1 MGRIKTLILGAAGR
15 DFHNFNLVY
24 RQDATYEVVAFT
36 AQQIPHIAER
46 SYPASLS
53 EALYPNGIPVYPEE
67 RLEALIERLQV
78 RQCVMSYSDVAHEAV
93 MHLAARCNVAGAD
106 FVMLSPQRTMLR
118 SRLPVIAVCATRTG
132 AGKSATSR
140 EIAGI
145 LRAAGH
151 RIAVLR
157 HPMPYGDLGAGVVQ
171 RFASLADL
179 DRWQV
184 TIEEREE
191 YEPHIGAGS
200 TVFAGVDY
208 ARVVAAA
215 EQEADVLIWDGGNN
229 DTAFLAA
236 DLYITVADPHRAGHE
251 ASYYPGETNVRLA
264 DVVIINKVD
273 TAVPDAVDLVRR
285 NVAALNPGAVVLEAE
300 SPITVDDRD
309 VIANMRVLAIED
321 GPTVTHGEMKYG
333 AAAIAV
339 KLHGGELVDP
349 RPFAVGEIAE
359 TFTRYPHLGE
369 VLPALG
375 YGEQQLSDLSA
386 TLVRAQDAGVQ
397 ALAIGTP
404 VDLARVI
411 ALPLPHTR
419 VRYGFRLRGDQSLA
433 DLVLSAVAR
442 ARVAAGG

>member
-1 MGRIKTLILGAAGR
+1 MSRIKTLILGAAGR

-46 SYPASLS
+46 SYPPSLS
-53 EALYPNGIPVYPEE
+53 GPLYSDGIPIYPES
-67 RLEALIERLQV
+67 RLEELIDRLQV
-78 RQCVMSYSDVAHEAV
+78 RQCLMSYSDVAHEAV

-106 FVMLSPQRTMLR
+106 FVMLSSERTMLK

-140 EIAGI
+140 EIARI
-145 LRAAGH
+145 LRAAGY

-157 HPMPYGDLGAGVVQ
+157 HPMPYGDLDAQVVQ
-171 RFASLADL
+171 RFTSMADL
-179 DRWQV
+179 DRWHV
-184 TIEEREE
+184 TIEERED
-191 YEPHIGAGS
+191 YEPHVVAGS

-208 ARVVAAA
+208 ARVVEAA
-215 EQEADVLIWDGGNN
+215 EREADVLIWDGGNN
-229 DTAFLAA
+229 DTSFLAA

-273 TAVPDAVDLVRR
+273 TALPDDVERVRKNIAV
-285 NVAALNPGAVVLEAE
+285 LNPRALILEAE
-300 SPITVDDRD
+300 SPITVDDRE
-309 VIANMRVLAIED
+309 VIENIRVLAIED

-339 KLHGGELVDP
+339 ELYGGELVDP

-359 TFTRYPHLGE
+359 TFTKYPHLGA
-369 VLPALG
+369 VLPAVG
-375 YGEQQLSDLSA
+375 YGEQQLSDLHA
-386 TLVRAQDAGVQ
+386 TLVRARAAGVK

-419 VRYGFRLRGDQSLA
+419 VRYGFKLRGDQSLA
-433 DLVLSAVAR
+433 EMVL
-442 ARVAAGG
+442 RVVGRV